1 MAKSRGQEANDWA
14 LRELGNCVS
23 LIRNGLSRKQNKDRQ
38 GLAVTRIETIAL
50 GKVDGE
56 KVGFVQ
62 GLSDSEVAR
71 YRLRRGDILFS
82 HINSEPQIGRTA
94 LYEGVPLLLLHGMNL
109 LLIRAAPWIEPRF
122 LHFML
127 SHLRETGVMQA
138 IAGRA
143 VGQSSI
149 NQGRLR
155 SLQISVPDVDE
166 QRKIGG
172 LLLAVQ
178 RAIERQER
186 LIALTAELKKALMH
200 KLFTEGTRGEPLKQ
214 TEIGPV
220 PEGWQVAPL
229 AEFTESF
236 QYGTSVKCG
245 YAVAGLPVL
254 RIPNV
259 VGGHLDVTDLK
270 FGTPKRNELETVRL
284 RPRDL
289 LFVRTNGVREN
300 AGRCSMY
307 RGELGEGCY
316 FASYLIRARLR
327 EGLMPEFLEEYTR
340 TETGVRLL
348 AGRAARTADGK
359 FNINTGT
366 LQTLPVPKPKIVEQ
380 RLIVDVLAS
389 IDRKARNH
397 AASQATLEALFRT
410 LLHKL
415 MTAEIRVGDLD
426 LAGYGAH
433 EPLPG

>member
-1 MAKSRGQEANDWA
+1 
-14 LRELGNCVS
+14 
-23 LIRNGLSRKQNKDRQ
+23 
-38 GLAVTRIETIAL
+38 
-50 GKVDGE
+50 
-56 KVGFVQ
+56 
-62 GLSDSEVAR
+62 
-71 YRLRRGDILFS
+71 
-82 HINSEPQIGRTA
+82 
-94 LYEGVPLLLLHGMNL
+94 
-109 LLIRAAPWIEPRF
+109 
-122 LHFML
+122 
-127 SHLRETGVMQA
+127 
-138 IAGRA
+138 
-143 VGQSSI
+143 
-149 NQGRLR
+149 
-155 SLQISVPDVDE
+155 
-166 QRKIGG
+166 
-172 LLLAVQ
+172 
-178 RAIERQER
+178 
-186 LIALTAELKKALMH
+186 
-200 KLFTEGTRGEPLKQ
+200 
-214 TEIGPV
+214 
-220 PEGWQVAPL
+220 
-229 AEFTESF
+229 
-236 QYGTSVKCG
+236 
-245 YAVAGLPVL
+245 
-254 RIPNV
+254 V